1 MPGAGGGAVRMSISI
16 LWDRKGKGVG
26 VKNSGRGNQEGKNG
40 GVNNKIINLNKK
52 EMKAKDK

>member
-1 MPGAGGGAVRMSISI
+1 MPGAGGGAVRMRISI
-16 LWDRKGKGVG
+16 LWERMGKGDG
-26 VKNSGRGNQEGKNG
+26 LKNSGRGNKEGKNG